1 MGWKSFFQGL
11 AANIISAILILG
23 VGAVL
28 TILQATHSRW
38 AEPSLYGMAGI
49 CLMAIII
56 FAFTGRP
63 ILSKKQ
69 PQTTVHNV
77 ESNIRAWIDYFGL
90 GVQKLAEP
98 ESYFALLVTLRNGL
112 GIFVARMKARDRYI
126 VFGCNIEISPEHR
139 NVLARLPKEKSSR
152 IAEEV
157 ALELAKTGVGYN
169 LEIQP
174 DGTMT
179 KISLQRASPITS
191 SFSQDTFVAHIDQL
205 ESNVLVAREV
215 VRLSVD
221 SAKQQLPPAAH

>member
-11 AANIISAILILG
+11 AANIVSAILILG
-23 VGAVL
+23 AGAVL

-38 AEPSLYGMAGI
+38 AEPTLYGMAGI

-69 PQTTVHNV
+69 PQTTVENV
-77 ESNIRAWIDYFGL
+77 ESNIRAWLDYFGL
-90 GVQKLAEP
+90 GVQKRVEP
-98 ESYFALLVTLRNGL
+98 EAHFAFLVTCRSGIGL
-112 GIFVARMKARDRYI
+112 FVARPKARDHYV
-126 VFGCNIEISPEHR
+126 VFGSNIELAAEHR
-139 NVLARLPKEKSSR
+139 DVLAHLPKEKSGR
-152 IAEEV
+152 ILEEI

-174 DGTMT
+174 DGTLT
-179 KISLQRASPITS
+179 KISLQRTVPITS
-191 SFSQDTFVAHIDQL
+191 GLNQDTFIGYVDQL
-205 ESNVLVAREV
+205 ESNTQVAREA

-221 SAKQQLPPAAH
+221 SAKQQTPPASH